1 MENGAKRDRR
11 LTRKPKRQDR
21 TLGRADWIAAALD
34 TLVEEGVDSVKVFRL
49 ANSLG
54 VTRGSFYWHF
64 KSRDELLATLLE
76 AWEAKNTRA
85 IVSRAEIPHRDL
97 TSAVLDIFALWVDR
111 ALFDPGLDFAIR
123 EWARR
128 SAEVHAAVRRADDR
142 RVKAIAGIYGRA
154 GMSAIDAFIR
164 ARILY
169 FMQIGYYALDLGETM
184 EARMRYLA
192 PYLRGFNGE
201 EPDLRQV
208 ANFRRRYMKRA
219 AAERSR
225 VT

>member
-1 MENGAKRDRR
+1 MCMETACEGHR
-11 LTRKPKRQDR
+11 LTRKPKGQDR
-21 TLGRADWIAAALD
+21 TLGRGDWIAAALQ
-34 TLVEEGVDSVKVFRL
+34 TLIEEGVDSVKVVRL
-49 ANSLG
+49 ADRLS

-76 AWEAKNTRA
+76 AWEAKNTQA
-85 IVSRAEIPHRDL
+85 ILGRAEHPHRDL

-128 SAEVHAAVRRADDR
+128 STTVHDAVRRADDR
-142 RVKAIAGIYGRA
+142 RVKAIAGIYRRA
-154 GMSAIDAFIR
+154 GMTAIDAFIR

-169 FMQIGYYALDLGETM
+169 FMQIGYYALDLRETI
-184 EARMRYLA
+184 EERMRYLT

-201 EPDLRQV
+201 EPDESQV
-208 ANFRRRYMKRA
+208 ASFRRRYLKQA
-219 AAERSR
+219 AQ
-225 VT
+225 

>member
-1 MENGAKRDRR
+1 MGPRLARKRKGRE
-11 LTRKPKRQDR
+11 R
-21 TLGRADWIAAALD
+21 TLGREDWIAAALH

-49 ANSLG
+49 ADRLG

-64 KSRDELLATLLE
+64 KSRDELLGTLLE
-76 AWEAKNTRA
+76 AWEAKNTQAILRRA
-85 IVSRAEIPHRDL
+85 HAPHPDL

-128 SAEVHAAVRRADDR
+128 SAKVHVAVKRADDR
-142 RVKAIAGIYGRA
+142 RVKAIAAIYRRA
-154 GMSAIDAFIR
+154 GMPAVDAFIR

-169 FMQIGYYALDLGETM
+169 FMQIGYYALDLRETIQ
-184 EARMRYLA
+184 ERMRYLT

-201 EPDLRQV
+201 EPDGNQV
-208 ANFRRRYMKRA
+208 ASFRRRYLKRA
-219 AAERSR
+219 AEERSR
-225 VT
+225 TA